1 MLAAVITHVNE
12 PKLKE
17 AYKCRTS
24 CKSRDMCLC
33 KSNSTQNENILFSTF
48 MDHTFSKLNLTQT
61 FSHTHNKSKTIL
73 KTCKMSQNKFLY
85 TWVTKKKMKD
95 RVCLVYSLGVWK
107 RLGAIQCGCGAEPIL
122 LITLFTSS

>member
-1 MLAAVITHVNE
+1 MMSYMSRVASKVTHILQKLKHTLAAVITHVNE
-12 PKLKE
+12 LKLKE

-33 KSNSTQNENILFSTF
+33 KSNSIQNENTYFFL
-48 MDHTFSKLNLTQT
+48 TFSKLNLTQT

-85 TWVTKKKMKD
+85 T
-95 RVCLVYSLGVWK
+95 
-107 RLGAIQCGCGAEPIL
+107 
-122 LITLFTSS
+122 